1 MFMHIHLCETGYS
14 FTVAD
19 VHPLYHSQVPHCVKQ
34 GIYSFTFIHVHLCK
48 IWYSFTA
55 IDVHLLYH
63 TQVPQVTLYKTVFFC
78 PVTDVHL
85 LYHNWC
91 LNLCT
96 QEPDEDWIKFPRS
109 DFMKNFKKKKLDPGK
124 YPPPDQCILEMV
136 NTQLKVI
143 LWCDSIF
150 FILTIHILFNGCVY
164 TFFCYLNIQKQV
176 TASAKKKINALKA

>member
-1 MFMHIHLCETGYS
+1 MHVHLCETGYS

-34 GIYSFTFIHVHLCK
+34 GIYSFTCTSVQNL
-48 IWYSFTA
+48 
-55 IDVHLLYH
+55 
-63 TQVPQVTLYKTVFFC
+63 VFFYSHRC
-78 PVTDVHL
+78 TATVSHAGPTSHIVQNSYFFVQSQM
-85 LYHNWC
+85 YHNWY

-150 FILTIHILFNGCVY
+150 LILTILILFNGCVY
-164 TFFCYLNIQKQV
+164 TFFYYLNIQKQMTV
-176 TASAKKKINALKA
+176 SARKKINALKA

>member
-1 MFMHIHLCETGYS
+1 MYS
-14 FTVAD
+14 YCITCRS
-19 VHPLYHSQVPHCVKQ
+19 HKSHCAKQ
-34 GIYSFTFIHVHLCK
+34 
-48 IWYSFTA
+48 
-55 IDVHLLYH
+55 LL
-63 TQVPQVTLYKTVFFC
+63 FC

-85 LYHNWC
+85 LYHNWY

-150 FILTIHILFNGCVY
+150 LILTILILFNGCVY
-164 TFFCYLNIQKQV
+164 TFFYYLNIQKQMTV
-176 TASAKKKINALKA
+176 SARKKINALKA

>member
-1 MFMHIHLCETGYS
+1 MFMHVHLCETGYS
-14 FTVAD
+14 FTVAVVSQPGPTLCETGYLFFY
-19 VHPLYHSQVPHCVKQ
+19 VHTCTPVQNL
-34 GIYSFTFIHVHLCK
+34 
-48 IWYSFTA
+48 
-55 IDVHLLYH
+55 
-63 TQVPQVTLYKTVFFC
+63 VFFYSHRCTATVSHAGPTSQIVRNSGFCC
-78 PVTDVHL
+78 PVKDVHL
-85 LYHNWC
+85 LYHNMC

-150 FILTIHILFNGCVY
+150 LILTILILFNGCVY
-164 TFFCYLNIQKQV
+164 TFFYYLNIQKQM